1 MALNQHQVDTV
12 EILAATE
19 AVSKIVARV
28 HCRSKFPTVGTLEA
42 KISIALFGDRTE
54 ITCTMPHGS
63 SPFLVRP
70 IRSQT
75 DRPRLHYVSSTILF
89 RENK

>member
-28 HCRSKFPTVGTLEA
+28 HCRSKFFAIGTLEA

-54 ITCTMPHGS
+54 IA
-63 SPFLVRP
+63 
-70 IRSQT
+70 
-75 DRPRLHYVSSTILF
+75 
-89 RENK
+89 

>member
-54 ITCTMPHGS
+54 
-63 SPFLVRP
+63 FA
-70 IRSQT
+70 
-75 DRPRLHYVSSTILF
+75 
-89 RENK
+89 